1 VSALPAFLVQL
12 PPASCEKLPV
22 DLHVRRFEHAPTY
35 QAYIRAW
42 SEAGYVLQFENP
54 FSCRVLERVQ

>member
-1 VSALPAFLVQL
+1 MTTPLFLVQL
-12 PPASCEKLPV
+12 PPASCARLPA
-22 DLHVRRFEHAPTY
+22 DLHIRRFIHAATF

-54 FSCRVLERVQ
+54 FVCRVLERVR